1 MSAAT
6 EQFGRVLEKYSLSRP
21 LSRDEQR
28 HILKRRKAG
37 LRLILRRKGGYGAL
51 FIAIVGV
58 QLFFRKFGISLSLV
72 QSTIIAGATA
82 AAVSAGSMT
91 GAYTAARYVKLRIDG
106 AARRT
111 AVPAAVETRPAPAEV
126 KVSPRGKARI
136 TAPSL
141 ITDSAIRKYYNK
153 LEQVDL
159 DDGTRLM
166 GAVIYQDAVTVRI
179 HTIHGIIDI
188 PVTSIQRIRIR

>member
-1 MSAAT
+1 MSTVT

-37 LRLILRRKGGYGAL
+37 LRLILRRKGGYGGL

-72 QSTIIAGATA
+72 QSKIIAGATA

-106 AARRT
+106 AARRA

-126 KVSPRGKARI
+126 KASPRGKLKI

-141 ITDSAIRKYYNK
+141 TTDSAIRKYYNK

-159 DDGTRLM
+159 DDGTRLV